1 MKVSCSEIRHCAKHQ
16 NVSGNGRTT
25 HTDKQT
31 PDQTTRPRHK
41 KKIKKAPHRK
51 KFLSR
56 LTASTFAFPT
66 RKPTLQK
73 AKDLAFPTV
82 YFGDMGPR
90 FSEHAGPAISEDTG
104 PLSKC

>member
-1 MKVSCSEIRHCAKHQ
+1 MTIVLPPPHNAKPQ

-56 LTASTFAFPT
+56 HTASTFAFPT

-73 AKDLAFPTV
+73 AKDLAFPTAPKPTHHPKTLDFTALFQV
-82 YFGDMGPR
+82 NF
-90 FSEHAGPAISEDTG
+90 
-104 PLSKC
+104 